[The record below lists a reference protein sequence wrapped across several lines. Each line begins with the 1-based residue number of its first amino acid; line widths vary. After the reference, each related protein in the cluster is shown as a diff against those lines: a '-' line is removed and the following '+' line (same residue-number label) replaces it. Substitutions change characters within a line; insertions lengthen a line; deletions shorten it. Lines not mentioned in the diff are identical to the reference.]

1 MALMNDRIARV
12 NEILKREIADVIE
25 KFSLS
30 EGGCLISVTK
40 VHASESLRNATVY
53 ISIFGAKEDKADAI
67 MKKLYKLRSDI
78 QHEVSRHVI
87 LKYTPVLQF
96 VRDNNMEQGDR
107 VLSLL
112 QELEDGEN
120 NADE

>member
-1 MALMNDRIARV
+1 
-12 NEILKREIADVIE
+12 
-25 KFSLS
+25 
-30 EGGCLISVTK
+30 
-40 VHASESLRNATVY
+40 
-53 ISIFGAKEDKADAI
+53 

-112 QELEDGEN
+112 QELEDGEK